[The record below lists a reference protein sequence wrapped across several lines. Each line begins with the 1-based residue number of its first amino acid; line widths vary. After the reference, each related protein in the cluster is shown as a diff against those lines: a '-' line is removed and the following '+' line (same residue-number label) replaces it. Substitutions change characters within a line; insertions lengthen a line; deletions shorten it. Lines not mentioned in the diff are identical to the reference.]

1 MKRAIPILALLL
13 LLAAFP
19 ACGAHTVKEP
29 IKGPVAVVEEYIDAS
44 QNLDPEQMASYWIPE
59 RHEFI
64 VPIFEDSL
72 EHVISIV
79 NLNVHTELISETGHT
94 AKVFAEWSYRTELD
108 DDTVTEEEAALYFNL
123 EKKGNE
129 WLISPI

>member
-1 MKRAIPILALLL
+1 MKQAIPILALLL

-19 ACGAHTVKEP
+19 ACGTHTVQEP
-29 IKGPVAVVEEYIDAS
+29 VKGPVTVVEEYIAAS
-44 QNLDPEQMASYWIPE
+44 QNLDPEQMASYWVPE
-59 RHEFI
+59 RRDFL
-64 VPIFEDSL
+64 VPTFEDSL
-72 EHVISIV
+72 EHVVSIV

-108 DDTVTEEEAALYFNL
+108 DGIVTEEETALYFNL
-123 EKKGNE
+123 EKRDNE